1 MTTIDAEAREDLIDL
16 LDSFATRLQ
25 DLVEGATEE
34 QLRAAGPG
42 GGWGGV
48 EILCH
53 LRDLEELFIERME
66 LMLDEDN
73 PPLEAVE
80 DSLWPIARDYINQ
93 DPFEA
98 LEEFIE
104 LRRQAVEN
112 LENASISDWG
122 RTGRHPRMGLISIHD
137 YAERVVVRDGEHE
150 AMLHKALRHEMP
162 SPEPGT
168 QPEPDGLQA
177 EPE

>member
-16 LDSFATRLQ
+16 LDSFRSRLQ
-25 DLVEGATEE
+25 ELVESATEE

-53 LRDLEELFIERME
+53 LRDLEELFIERVE

-73 PPLEAVE
+73 PQLEAVE
-80 DSLWPIARDYINQ
+80 DSLWPIARDYLNQ

-98 LEEFIE
+98 LEEFVE
-104 LRRQAVEN
+104 LRRQVVETLEN
-112 LENASISDWG
+112 LEISEWS
-122 RTGRHPRMGLISIHD
+122 RTGRHPRMGQITVRD
-137 YAERVVVRDGEHE
+137 YAERVVERDGEHE
-150 AMLHKALRHEMP
+150 AMLHRALRVDQP
-162 SPEPGT
+162 SGDAAT
-168 QPEPDGLQA
+168 S
-177 EPE
+177 EPETDEVPEL

>member
-1 MTTIDAEAREDLIDL
+1 MTTIDAEAREDLVDL
-16 LDSFATRLQ
+16 LDSFPTRLQ
-25 DLVEGATEE
+25 ELVESETEQ

-53 LRDLEELFIERME
+53 LRDLEELFLERMD

-73 PPLEAVE
+73 PQLEAVE

-93 DPFEA
+93 DPLEA

-104 LRRQAVEN
+104 LRRQAVDI
-112 LENASISDWG
+112 LENAEISEWG
-122 RTGRHPRMGLISIHD
+122 RTGRHPRMGQITIRD
-137 YAERVVVRDGEHE
+137 YAERVVERDGEHE
-150 AMLHKALRHEMP
+150 ALLHKALRHKLPSTETTSEP
-162 SPEPGT
+162 DTDDSPEPS
-168 QPEPDGLQA
+168 
-177 EPE
+177 

>member
-16 LDSFATRLQ
+16 LDSFRSRLQ
-25 DLVEGATEE
+25 ALVESVTDE

-53 LRDLEELFIERME
+53 LRDLEELFIERVD

-73 PPLEAVE
+73 PQLEAVE
-80 DSLWPIARDYINQ
+80 DSLWPIARDYLNQ

-98 LEEFIE
+98 LEEFVE
-104 LRRQAVEN
+104 LRRQTVDTLEN
-112 LENASISDWG
+112 LEISEWG
-122 RTGRHPRMGLISIHD
+122 RTGRHPRLGQITVRD
-137 YAERVVVRDGEHE
+137 YAERAVERDGEHE
-150 AMLHKALRHEMP
+150 AMLLRALRIDQPTEGTP
-162 SPEPGT
+162 NPAPET
-168 QPEPDGLQA
+168 DEISEP
-177 EPE
+177 